1 MLALFDSFH
10 HASVKQISVSEN
22 SIRIRLLYIWS
33 ERLLYIWR
41 LPFLILQDMVDPPD
55 CFNTTPPEFADI
67 SLFTAEQLK
76 EVPADRDADMGIE
89 NQHLRSQSDQPR
101 KGTLLVRCFICISS

>member
-10 HASVKQISVSEN
+10 HASVKQISVSES

-67 SLFTAEQLK
+67 SLFTAEQLT
-76 EVPADRDADMGIE
+76 EVPADRDADVGIE
-89 NQHLRSQSDQPR
+89 SSDVPEDKDSMQD
-101 KGTLLVRCFICISS
+101 TSN